1 VSDEPYTNLDLD
13 TADELLI
20 AAGRPEL
27 AKALRYQTQGVRNL
41 VQGEWGQ
48 SFVNTLENLMDTRV
62 VSVLTSVQLRLDE
75 QIGIVQQLVTMVREA
90 NATAHEALTVAKA
103 GAARLGKSE
112 MDIEALKAIVVNNT
126 TRLDVFEEK
135 VAADI
140 QERLARIETVLA
152 ARPQAREREHQAILD
167 AITQSH
173 AEPLND
179 DGHDGP

>member
-1 VSDEPYTNLDLD
+1 MSDEPYTNLDLD
-13 TADELLI
+13 TADELLV

-75 QIGIVQQLVTMVREA
+75 QISIVQQLVTMVREA

-103 GAARLGKSE
+103 GAARSGKNE
-112 MDIEALKAIVVNNT
+112 ADIEALSA
-126 TRLDVFEEK
+126 RLDLFEAK
-135 VAADI
+135 VAQDI
-140 QERLARIETVLA
+140 QIRLARIEDVLS
-152 ARPQAREREHQAILD
+152 ARPVARAREHQAILD
-167 AITQSH
+167 AITHSH
-173 AEPLND
+173 SDPIDA